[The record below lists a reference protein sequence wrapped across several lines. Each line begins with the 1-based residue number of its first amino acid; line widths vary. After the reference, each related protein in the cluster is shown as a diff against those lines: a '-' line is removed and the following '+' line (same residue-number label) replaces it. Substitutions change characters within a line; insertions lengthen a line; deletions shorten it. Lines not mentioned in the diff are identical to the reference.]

1 MFSSRLVGYV
11 VACVGYM
18 TQGVGLDV
26 VVPFLIFHRHGYSV
40 YNGINR
46 FSVV

>member
-18 TQGVGLDV
+18 IQGIGLDGIV
-26 VVPFLIFHRHGYSV
+26 SFLIFHRHGYFV
-40 YNGINR
+40 YSGVNKC
-46 FSVV
+46 SVV